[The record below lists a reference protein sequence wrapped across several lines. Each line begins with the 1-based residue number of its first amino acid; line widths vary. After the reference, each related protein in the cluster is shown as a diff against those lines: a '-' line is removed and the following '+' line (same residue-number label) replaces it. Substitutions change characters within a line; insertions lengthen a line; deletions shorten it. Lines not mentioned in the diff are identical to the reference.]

1 MTTVGISSCGGHIP
15 YLRLDRGVVARIWG
29 RPSVGGERSVA
40 NNDEDGITMAVE
52 ASRNCLGGRSTEK
65 VDGLFFATTTAPYK
79 EKMNASLI
87 ATAADL
93 KREITTADFAHSLRA
108 GTGALKAAFD
118 SVKSG
123 SMSNVLVVASDCRI
137 GYPRSD
143 QEQTFGD
150 GSGAVMV
157 SSENLVATFE
167 GSYSICNEMMDVWRN
182 PEDTFVRTWEG
193 RFILGEGYINH
204 MKEVVSGLLRK
215 CNLEPK
221 EISKA
226 ILPAPDMRS
235 HTNLVKQL
243 GFHMETQVQDPLLSS
258 VGHCGSAHS
267 LLMLVG
273 ALEEASP
280 GDMLLLANYA
290 DGADAML
297 FKVTEEIKRER
308 NQRTVKGCIEEK
320 SLLASYA
327 RFLSYKGLV
336 ETAPGEPFRLM
347 PSATASWRDRRSIL
361 RCHGS
366 KCRGC
371 GKITFPVQRI
381 CYHCD
386 SKDTFD
392 EVPISYLNGEVF
404 TFTLDSLAGRSD
416 DPVVIQ
422 TIVELGEE
430 KVRFYGLMTDCD
442 PSEVE
447 VGMVVS
453 LTFRRIYDGAGMH
466 NYFWKCRPVRRG
478 GIHNGQHK
486 G

>member
-1 MTTVGISSCGGHIP
+1 
-15 YLRLDRGVVARIWG
+15 
-29 RPSVGGERSVA
+29 
-40 NNDEDGITMAVE
+40 MAVE

-226 ILPAPDMRS
+226 CPGHAVSHESGKTTGIPYGDTGSRS
-235 HTNLVKQL
+235 FAVERWTLR
-243 GFHMETQVQDPLLSS
+243 FCTFP
-258 VGHCGSAHS
+258 
-267 LLMLVG
+267 
-273 ALEEASP
+273 
-280 GDMLLLANYA
+280 
-290 DGADAML
+290 ADA
-297 FKVTEEIKRER
+297 
-308 NQRTVKGCIEEK
+308 
-320 SLLASYA
+320 
-327 RFLSYKGLV
+327 
-336 ETAPGEPFRLM
+336 
-347 PSATASWRDRRSIL
+347 
-361 RCHGS
+361 
-366 KCRGC
+366 
-371 GKITFPVQRI
+371 
-381 CYHCD
+381 
-386 SKDTFD
+386 
-392 EVPISYLNGEVF
+392 
-404 TFTLDSLAGRSD
+404 
-416 DPVVIQ
+416 
-422 TIVELGEE
+422 
-430 KVRFYGLMTDCD
+430 
-442 PSEVE
+442 
-447 VGMVVS
+447 
-453 LTFRRIYDGAGMH
+453 
-466 NYFWKCRPVRRG
+466 G
-478 GIHNGQHK
+478 GGP
-486 G
+486 